1 MERGGAR
8 RPETAGCITGI
19 CGGSSGRWWSAP
31 KAPSSLA
38 TCISRTA
45 RRCTFTRQS
54 PTERARGAYRGGCRF
69 GGYLSR
75 GLPPI
80 LFEALPGFAQLKGGT
95 WQIDDV
101 VTYDSNELAQIGRAV
116 LAEYGAKHVVI
127 EKALLSSSNGER
139 LRRVADAM
147 LGETSM
153 VYDEIITAYHVT
165 PPASPPSQTL
175 WLDTGWSYLE
185 QSGESDP
192 SGRTRRWRWMADA
205 ARVGVMSPRPAT
217 VRLRLSVRSFKR
229 PRRVRFSIGEQTVA
243 AERRGLSA
251 ETWRSWCAVSQPSL
265 TPTAAPA

>member
-1 MERGGAR
+1 MERGEAR

-19 CGGSSGRWWSAP
+19 CGG
-31 KAPSSLA
+31 
-38 TCISRTA
+38 
-45 RRCTFTRQS
+45 
-54 PTERARGAYRGGCRF
+54 
-69 GGYLSR
+69 
-75 GLPPI
+75 
-80 LFEALPGFAQLKGGT
+80 
-95 WQIDDV
+95 
-101 VTYDSNELAQIGRAV
+101 SNELAQIGRAV

-139 LRRVADAM
+139 LRRVADAV

-153 VYDEIITAYHVT
+153 VYDDEIITAYHVT
-165 PPASPPSQTL
+165 PPASPPTQTL

-243 AERRGLSA
+243 VLNVGTTESAQETPAFDIHDGATYIDISSLDGSEPAGVDPRRLSV
-251 ETWRSWCAVSQPSL
+251 AVFQLKLGGVCVP
-265 TPTAAPA
+265 

>member
-1 MERGGAR
+1 M
-8 RPETAGCITGI
+8 
-19 CGGSSGRWWSAP
+19 
-31 KAPSSLA
+31 
-38 TCISRTA
+38 
-45 RRCTFTRQS
+45 
-54 PTERARGAYRGGCRF
+54 
-69 GGYLSR
+69 
-75 GLPPI
+75 
-80 LFEALPGFAQLKGGT
+80 KGGT

-192 SGRTRRWRWMADA
+192 LVCREPALTHSDRSACMTSTRAARAAGSTDATTAATRRM
-205 ARVGVMSPRPAT
+205 
-217 VRLRLSVRSFKR
+217 
-229 PRRVRFSIGEQTVA
+229 
-243 AERRGLSA
+243 
-251 ETWRSWCAVSQPSL
+251 
-265 TPTAAPA
+265 TAAATTGSVPGICTSRTKLATT